1 MFTLVKQVW
10 PGYWGKEGWQ
20 VYKTPVLWLSEVE
33 DLQISS
39 ALTAFL
45 VRVEIFLEICFS
57 AFLFRALKSIEEIP
71 ALVLFALSVFYTG
84 FGLVFFFKWWKLSD

>member
-1 MFTLVKQVW
+1 M
-10 PGYWGKEGWQ
+10 
-20 VYKTPVLWLSEVE
+20 E

-84 FGLVFFFKWWKLSD
+84 FGLGFFFKW